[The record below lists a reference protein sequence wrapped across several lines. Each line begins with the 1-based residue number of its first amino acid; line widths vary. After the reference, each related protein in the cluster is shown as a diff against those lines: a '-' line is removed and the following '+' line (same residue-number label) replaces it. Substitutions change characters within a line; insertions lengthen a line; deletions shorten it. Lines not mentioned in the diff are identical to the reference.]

1 MTGPFSTGVGGIK
14 GGVVGGDRGRLLA
27 DHDPTNIWKILFS

>member
-1 MTGPFSTGVGGIK
+1 MTGPFSTRVGGIK
-14 GGVVGGDRGRLLA
+14 GSAVGGARGRLLA